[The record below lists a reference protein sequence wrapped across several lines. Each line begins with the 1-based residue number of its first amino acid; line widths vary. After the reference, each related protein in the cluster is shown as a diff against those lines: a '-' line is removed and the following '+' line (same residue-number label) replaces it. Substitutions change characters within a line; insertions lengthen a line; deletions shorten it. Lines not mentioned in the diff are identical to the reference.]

1 MIKLE
6 TRDWV
11 ALASAAA
18 GLAAFVL
25 LRAPPADNK
34 KPKETPWA
42 RSKKKGENG
51 YYYGHQNL
59 TGGYT
64 DGLQASDYAM
74 NGPRKLDSATK
85 KPVAVDSQTAVN
97 KPRAPIASAP
107 VMHSE
112 TIKRVTRYAWSDT
125 PTTVKISIEDAW
137 DYSAISEDDVNIA
150 RPSDTA
156 LTISVKYEGCVHR
169 LALTNLRSP
178 LDDAKVKVR
187 KKRLVVALTK
197 RETLLASDKA
207 WPDLFCSAA
216 SFPASDVSAPLAD

>member
-1 MIKLE
+1 MIKME

-25 LRAPPADNK
+25 LRAPADSK
-34 KPKETPWA
+34 KKETPWA
-42 RSKKKGENG
+42 RSQKKGETG

-85 KPVAVDSQTAVN
+85 KPVAVDAATAVN
-97 KPRAPIASAP
+97 KSRAPIASAP
-107 VMHSE
+107 VIHSE

-125 PTTVKISIEDAW
+125 PSTVKISIEDAW
-137 DYSAISEDDVNIA
+137 DYSAISESDVNIA

-156 LTISVKYEGCVHR
+156 LTISVRYDGCVQR
-169 LALTNLRSP
+169 LTLTNLRSP

-187 KKRLVVALTK
+187 KKRLVVTLAK

>member
-1 MIKLE
+1 MIKME

-25 LRAPPADNK
+25 LRAPPTDK
-34 KPKETPWA
+34 KPKDAPWA

-64 DGLQASDYAM
+64 DGLQASDFAM

-85 KPVAVDSQTAVN
+85 KPVAVDAATAVN
-97 KPRAPIASAP
+97 KPRAPIASSP
-107 VMHSE
+107 IIHSE

-125 PTTVKISIEDAW
+125 PSTVKVSIEDAW
-137 DYSAISEDDVNIA
+137 DYSAISDDDVSIA

-169 LALTNLRSP
+169 LTLTNLRSP
-178 LDDAKVKVR
+178 LDNAKVKLR
-187 KKRLVVALTK
+187 KKRLVVMLTK

>member
-11 ALASAAA
+11 ALASAAV
-18 GLAAFVL
+18 GLATFLVF
-25 LRAPPADNK
+25 RAKPEP
-34 KPKETPWA
+34 KPKDAPWA

-178 LDDAKVKVR
+178 LDDAKVNVR